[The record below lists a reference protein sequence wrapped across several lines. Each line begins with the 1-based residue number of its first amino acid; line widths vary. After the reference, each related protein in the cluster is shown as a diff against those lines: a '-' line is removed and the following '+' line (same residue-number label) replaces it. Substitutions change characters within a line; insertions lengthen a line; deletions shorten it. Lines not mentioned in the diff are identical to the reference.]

1 MLSNAKNILG
11 TFLLLMFIGCGDD
24 SYNCQNNDSV
34 ADAVRISYSMGD
46 EFEGTKI
53 EEIFNKMSELVKVN
67 SIELLTI
74 DDQNKYSTCKANFIF
89 DPKNEKESKVIEKAL
104 IIYAEFMSNP
114 YINVKSMNL
123 KEKNEFSEKISQKR
137 VEDFNER
144 EQNMI
149 ENITKRITQENQTI
163 NYKMYDNGRGESYI
177 QILKK

>member
-11 TFLLLMFIGCGDD
+11 TFLLLIFIGCGDD

-104 IIYAEFMSNP
+104 II
-114 YINVKSMNL
+114 
-123 KEKNEFSEKISQKR
+123 
-137 VEDFNER
+137 
-144 EQNMI
+144 
-149 ENITKRITQENQTI
+149 
-163 NYKMYDNGRGESYI
+163 
-177 QILKK
+177 